1 MPKEEDYLLPS
12 ECEELADEGY
22 PQGKSEYL
30 WHNDKRTGW
39 ELYKR
44 NQYDMSDTADRDG
57 FNRWTTAITHEQ
69 AKEWRDRQKPKV
81 LSPVLMTERVVSSLT
96 FLAGDLKCPRRS
108 ACIFA
113 TSCHDD
119 LINISETRPNGYL
132 HVTVYFWKDA

>member
-12 ECEELADEGY
+12 ECEELAGEGY

-96 FLAGDLKCPRRS
+96 FTNRMIEDPRKC

-113 TSCHDD
+113 TSIRDD
-119 LINISETRPNGYL
+119 LINITEMMVEEFL
-132 HVTVYFWKDA
+132 FVTVYHWKDA